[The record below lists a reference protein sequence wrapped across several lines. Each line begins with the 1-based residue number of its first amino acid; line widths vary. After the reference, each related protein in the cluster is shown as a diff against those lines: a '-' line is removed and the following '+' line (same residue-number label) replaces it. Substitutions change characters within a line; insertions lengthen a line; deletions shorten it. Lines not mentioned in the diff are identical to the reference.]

1 MFVVINGG
9 GKVGSHLANILTASG
24 HSVVVIEKRK
34 SVCKQLASE
43 VSALIIHGDGCDISS
58 LQEAGIRRANVFA
71 AVTGDDDDNMVSCQ
85 LAKEVFN
92 VPRTVARVNSPKNEH
107 IFYQLG
113 IEGVSSTTVISQLI
127 QEEASVGDIL
137 TLYTL
142 KKGKLALVEVDLPQD
157 RCKVCD
163 IPLKDLK
170 LPQSCVLVT
179 IIRSNKVLVPSGDTR
194 LEPGDSVLAV
204 TNIEQEDELK
214 ELLIG

>member
-9 GKVGSHLANILTASG
+9 GKVGSHLATILTAAN
-24 HSVVVIEKRK
+24 HDVVVIEKRR
-34 SVCKQLASE
+34 SVCEHLASE
-43 VSALIIHGDGCDISS
+43 VSALIIHGDGCDITY
-58 LQEAGIRRANVFA
+58 LEEAGISRADVFA

-113 IEGVSSTTVISQLI
+113 IEGISSTTVISQLI

-142 KKGKLALVEVDLPQD
+142 KKGQLALVEVDLPHD

-163 IPLKDLK
+163 TQIKDIQ
-170 LPQSCVLVT
+170 LPKNCVLVS
-179 IIRSNKVLVPSGDTR
+179 IIRENEILLPNGDTR
-194 LEPGDSVLAV
+194 LQPGDSVLAV
-204 TNIEQEDELK
+204 THVDQEEKLK
-214 ELLIG
+214 KLLIG

>member
-34 SVCKQLASE
+34 SICEQLAAE
-43 VSALIIHGDGCDISS
+43 VSALIIHGDGCDISY
-58 LQEAGIRRANVFA
+58 LEEAGIRRADVFA

-142 KKGKLALVEVDLPQD
+142 KKGKLALVEVDLPHD
-157 RCKVCD
+157 RCKACN

-170 LPQSCVLVT
+170 LPQNCVLVT
-179 IIRSNKVLVPSGDTR
+179 IIRGNEILVPSGDTR
-194 LEPGDSVLAV
+194 LESGDSVLAV

-214 ELLIG
+214 KLLIG

>member
-9 GKVGSHLANILTASG
+9 GKVGSHLANILTAAS

-34 SVCKQLASE
+34 SVCEHLAAE

-58 LQEAGIRRANVFA
+58 LEEAGIRRANVFA

-85 LAKEVFN
+85 LAKEVFD

-113 IEGVSSTTVISQLI
+113 IEGISSTTVISQLI

-142 KKGKLALVEVDLPQD
+142 KKGKLALVEVDLPSD
-157 RCKVCD
+157 RCKVCN
-163 IPLKDLK
+163 IPLKDLE
-170 LPQSCVLVT
+170 LPPNCVLVT
-179 IIRSNKVLVPSGDTR
+179 IIREEKILVPQGDTE
-194 LEPGDSVLAV
+194 LKPGDSVLAV
-204 TNIEQEDELK
+204 THIDREDELK
-214 ELLIG
+214 KLLIG